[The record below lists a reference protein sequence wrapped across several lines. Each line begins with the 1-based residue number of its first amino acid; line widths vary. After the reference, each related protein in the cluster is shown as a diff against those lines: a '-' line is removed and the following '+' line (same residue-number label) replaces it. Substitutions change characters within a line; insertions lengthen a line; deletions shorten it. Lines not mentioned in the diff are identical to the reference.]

1 LQFWSKALTKAR
13 SYFSGIAPAHHV
25 KRRRVHC
32 ADSDGDTVTDS
43 STPWWEQPYRIVQTN
58 LRLIDAS
65 LDPVDLA
72 RQAKAFGASA
82 ITFNVGGIYAFY
94 PTELPLHARNP
105 YLTRDL
111 TGDMLEAAHL
121 EGLRMVGRFDLSK
134 GTKLAYDAHP
144 EWFVHNRAGEPQEY
158 NGTYQ
163 ACVNGG
169 WAKDYALQILHEGI
183 SRYALDGAFFNM
195 TGYQPVDYSGRNRG
209 MCYCQNCRSAFAD
222 MFGKD
227 LPERED
233 FSDLAY
239 ADYILFKRRT
249 SQAAAQNIYDTVKQL
264 RPATGV
270 MGNGKGACDFMR
282 LEIQRAVSRPAPEW
296 PHQPGE
302 LARWG
307 AAIGQGKAYSC
318 ASTNFLDYQWRYASE
333 TSHNH
338 MLRFGQQIASGAQ
351 IDYYLLGL
359 FDQPNSEPLEP
370 VHRFLEWHKANGEHL
385 TGTRSAARVGL
396 YHSRTADVHA
406 GATTSGK
413 TRGQC
418 FRGAYRL
425 LLEAR
430 IPFDFVSDERMEDAD
445 ISAQLAR
452 YEVIVLPNTAC
463 LSNAEAAAL
472 DDFVA
477 QGGTVIGTGETGL
490 YDDRGS
496 RRADFA
502 LASFPASSPQAAIAG
517 LETYFAISED
527 ELDFPKTRLAHLD
540 GWYFPAQAK
549 ADAESLLSLLPVQQY
564 GPPELCFPENLATA
578 GAGVLSRRHGKGSVI
593 WLPWLPEWLYFRDG
607 LSEHREL
614 VAQLVRRA
622 SQPEVRLEGPGAVEI
637 TVRDGTGVRVVHIV
651 NYAGQ
656 RGSAYEQP
664 PTISGLRLGVRDVAG
679 AGRALVCGEEVA
691 VGAKDADGYCWMD
704 LPAVNHFEVLV
715 LPRAAA

>member
-1 LQFWSKALTKAR
+1 MA
-13 SYFSGIAPAHHV
+13 
-25 KRRRVHC
+25 
-32 ADSDGDTVTDS
+32 TDKQM
-43 STPWWEQPYRIVQTN
+43 WWEQPYRIVQTN

-65 LDPVDLA
+65 LDPASLA
-72 RQAKAFGASA
+72 RQARDFGASA

-105 YLTRDL
+105 YITGDL
-111 TGDMLEAAHL
+111 TGEMLAAARR

-169 WAKDYALQILHEGI
+169 WAKDYALQILREGI
-183 SRYALDGAFFNM
+183 SRYDLDGAFFNM

-209 MCYCQNCRSAFAD
+209 MCHCANCQSAFAG
-222 MFGKD
+222 MFGRE

-233 FSDLAY
+233 FSDPAY

-264 RPATGV
+264 RPSTGI

-307 AAIGQGKAYSC
+307 AAIGRGRAYSC

-338 MLRFGQQIASGAQ
+338 MLRFGQQIANGAQ

-359 FDQPNSEPLEP
+359 FDQPNREPLEP
-370 VHRFLEWHKANGEHL
+370 VHRFMEWHKANGEHL
-385 TGTRSAARVGL
+385 TGTRSAARVAL
-396 YHSRTADVHA
+396 YHSRTADLHA
-406 GATTSGK
+406 GATASGK
-413 TRGQC
+413 TRNQC

-430 IPFDFVSDERMEDAD
+430 IPFDFVSDEQMEDAD
-445 ISAQLAR
+445 IAEQLAR
-452 YEVIVLPNTAC
+452 YDVIVLPNTAC
-463 LSNAEAAAL
+463 MSDAEAAAF
-472 DDFVA
+472 DAYVA
-477 QGGTVIGTGETGL
+477 AGGTVIATGETGL
-490 YDDRGS
+490 YDDRGN
-496 RRADFA
+496 RRGEFA
-502 LASFPASSPQAAIAG
+502 LASFPAGAPREAIAG
-517 LETYFAISED
+517 LETYFAIGEA
-527 ELDFPKTRLAHLD
+527 ELDFPETRLAHLD
-540 GWYFPAQAK
+540 GWYFPAAAK
-549 ADAESLLSLLPVQQY
+549 PGAEAMLSLMPVQQY
-564 GPPELCFPENLATA
+564 GPPELCFPQDLASA
-578 GAGVLSRRHGKGSVI
+578 GPGVLTRAHGEGRVV

-607 LSEHREL
+607 LAEHRDL
-614 VAQLVRRA
+614 LAQLIKRA
-622 SQPEVRLEGPGAVEI
+622 TRAPIKLEGAGAIEV
-637 TVRDGTGVRVVHIV
+637 TVRDKGDCRMVHLV

-656 RGSAYEQP
+656 RGSAYEEP
-664 PTISGLRLGVRDVAG
+664 PAIAGLRLGVRDVSG
-679 AGRALVCGEEVA
+679 TGKALVS
-691 VGAKDADGYCWMD
+691 GAEIASGSVDAEGYCWID
-704 LPAVNHFEVLV
+704 VPPVKYFEVLV
-715 LPRAAA
+715 LPRAKA